1 MPTFHYKA
9 RNARGES
16 IEADI
21 EAVSA
26 DAVAGQL
33 YNTGVIPITIIEQQT
48 QVDLLEGLRKRLL
61 IGRPTLVDLILFARQ
76 MHTLMRAGVPI
87 IRAMTGL
94 ADTTRNVT
102 LAQVLRDVVTSLEAG
117 RDLAG
122 SLSQHPEI
130 FTPLFISIVQVGEN
144 SGRLDAA
151 FLQLSEYLD
160 LEKTTRDSIK
170 SALRYPTIVIVA
182 IAAAIA
188 IINLK
193 VIPVFAKVFAG
204 FHAQLPMPTKILI
217 ATSNFTVAYWYLI
230 LGTLLAIVF
239 GVRAYINTDTG
250 RYRWGKTKLRLPIV
264 GSIIMRA
271 TLARYAR
278 SFAMSIRSGVP
289 LIQALTVVSK
299 AVDNDYVADR
309 ILMMRN
315 GIERGDTLTR
325 TAAASWLFTPLVL
338 QMLGVGE
345 ETGAVDEMLTEVAG
359 FYEREVAFDLKSL
372 SEKIEPIML
381 LAVGALVLMLALG
394 VFLPMWDLASA
405 ARGGHG

>member
-1 MPTFHYKA
+1 MPVFHYKA
-9 RNARGES
+9 RNTRGES

-21 EAVSA
+21 EAASA
-26 DAVAGQL
+26 DVVASQL
-33 YNTGVIPITIIEQQT
+33 FNTGVIPITIVEQQAH
-48 QVDLLEGLRKRLL
+48 VDLLEGLRKRLL

-87 IRAMTGL
+87 IRAMSGL
-94 ADTTRNVT
+94 ADTSRNVT
-102 LAQVLRDVVTSLEAG
+102 LAQVLREVVTSLEAG
-117 RDLAG
+117 HDLAS

-130 FTPLFISIVQVGEN
+130 FSPLFISIVQVGEN
-144 SGRLDAA
+144 SGRLDES
-151 FLQLSEYLD
+151 FLQLSEYLE
-160 LEKTTRDSIK
+160 LEKTTRDSIR

-204 FHAQLPMPTKILI
+204 FHAELPTATKILI
-217 ATSNFTVAYWYLI
+217 ATSNFTVAYWYI
-230 LGTLLAIVF
+230 MLGTLLLIIF
-239 GVRAYINTDTG
+239 GVRAYIRTDAG
-250 RYRWGKTKLRLPIV
+250 RYRWGKAKLRLPIV

-271 TLARYAR
+271 TLSRYAR
-278 SFAMSIRSGVP
+278 SFAMSTRSGVP

-299 AVDNDYVADR
+299 AVDNDFVADR

-325 TAAASWLFTPLVL
+325 TAAASGLFTPLVL
-338 QMLGVGE
+338 QMLSVGE
-345 ETGAVDEMLTEVAG
+345 ETGAVDEMLSEVAG

-381 LAVGALVLMLALG
+381 LAVGALVLMLAMG
-394 VFLPMWDLASA
+394 VFLPMWDLAGA
-405 ARGGHG
+405 ARGHG

>member
-1 MPTFHYKA
+1 MPTFHYRG
-9 RNARGES
+9 RNARGEA
-16 IEADI
+16 IEANI
-21 EAVSA
+21 ESVSA
-26 DAVAGQL
+26 DAVASQL
-33 YNTGVIPITIIEQQT
+33 FNTGVTPITIVEQAPQI
-48 QVDLLEGLRKRLL
+48 DILAGLRERLQ
-61 IGRPTLVDLILFARQ
+61 IGRPTLVDMVLFARQ

-94 ADTTRNVT
+94 ADTARNVI
-102 LAQVLRDVVTSLEAG
+102 LAQTLRNVVTSLEAG
-117 RDLAG
+117 RDLAS
-122 SLSQHPEI
+122 SLSQYPEI

-144 SGRLDAA
+144 SGKLDEA
-151 FLQLSEYLD
+151 FLQLSQYLE

-204 FHAQLPMPTKILI
+204 FHAELPAATKILI
-217 ATSNFTVAYWYLI
+217 ATSNFTVAYWYYMLGAMMLI
-230 LGTLLAIVF
+230 F
-239 GVRAYINTDTG
+239 FSVRSYVKTEAG
-250 RYRWGKTKLRLPIV
+250 SYRWGRAKLRLPIV
-264 GSIIMRA
+264 GSIILRA

-278 SFAMSIRSGVP
+278 SFAMSTRAGVP
-289 LIQALTVVSK
+289 LIQALTVVAK
-299 AVDNDYVADR
+299 AVDNDFVADR

-325 TAAASWLFTPLVL
+325 TAAASGLFTPLVL
-338 QMLGVGE
+338 QMLSVGE
-345 ETGAVDEMLTEVAG
+345 ETGAVDEMLEEVAG

-381 LAVGALVLMLALG
+381 LAVGALVLMLAMG
-394 VFLPMWDLASA
+394 VFLPMWDLAGA
-405 ARGGHG
+405 ARGHH

>member
-1 MPTFHYKA
+1 MPVFHYKG
-9 RNARGES
+9 RNARGEA

-21 EAVSA
+21 ESTSA
-26 DAVAGQL
+26 DAVATQL
-33 YNTGVIPITIIEQQT
+33 FNTGVTPITIVQQAAK
-48 QVDLLEGLRKRLL
+48 VDLMAGLRSRLL

-94 ADTTRNVT
+94 ADTARNAV

-144 SGRLDAA
+144 SGRLDES
-151 FLQLSEYLD
+151 FLQLSEYLE

-204 FHAQLPMPTKILI
+204 FHAELPMATRVLI
-217 ATSNFTVAYWYLI
+217 ATSNFTVHYWYYMV
-230 LGTLLAIVF
+230 GIVVMIVLS
-239 GVRAYINTDTG
+239 VRSYIKTDAG
-250 RYRWGKTKLRLPIV
+250 RYRWGRAKLRLPIV
-264 GSIIMRA
+264 GSIILRA

-278 SFAMSIRSGVP
+278 SFAMSTRSGVP
-289 LIQALTVVSK
+289 LIQALTVVAK
-299 AVDNDYVADR
+299 AVDNDFVADR

-325 TAAASWLFTPLVL
+325 TAAASGLFTPLVL
-338 QMLGVGE
+338 QMLSVGE
-345 ETGAVDEMLTEVAG
+345 ETGAVDEMLSEVAG
-359 FYEREVAFDLKSL
+359 FYEREVAYDLKSL

-394 VFLPMWDLASA
+394 VFLPMWDLAGA
-405 ARGGHG
+405 ARGHG

>member
-1 MPTFHYKA
+1 MPIYHYKA
-9 RNARGES
+9 RNARGEA

-21 EAVSA
+21 EAASA
-26 DAVAGQL
+26 DVVAGQL
-33 YNTGVIPITIIEQQT
+33 FNTGVTPITIVEQAV
-48 QVDLLEGLRKRLL
+48 QVDLLDGLRKRML

-87 IRAMTGL
+87 IRAMSGL
-94 ADTTRNVT
+94 ADTSRNAT

-117 RDLAG
+117 RDLAS

-130 FTPLFISIVQVGEN
+130 FTALFVSIVQVGEN
-144 SGRLDAA
+144 SGRLDES
-151 FLQLSEYLD
+151 FLQLSEYLE

-204 FHAQLPMPTKILI
+204 FHAELPAATKILI
-217 ATSNFTVAYWYLI
+217 ATSNFTVAYWYVI
-230 LGTLLAIVF
+230 LGGMTLAVL
-239 GVRAYINTDTG
+239 GVRAYVKTDAG
-250 RYRWGKTKLRLPIV
+250 RYRWGRTKLRLPIV

-278 SFAMSIRSGVP
+278 SFAMSTRSGVP
-289 LIQALTVVSK
+289 LIQALTVVAK
-299 AVDNDYVADR
+299 AVDNDFVADR
-309 ILMMRN
+309 VLMMRN

-325 TAAASWLFTPLVL
+325 TAAASGLFTPLVL
-338 QMLGVGE
+338 QMLSVGE

-359 FYEREVAFDLKSL
+359 FYEREVAYDLKSL

-394 VFLPMWDLASA
+394 VFLPMWDLAGA
-405 ARGGHG
+405 ARGHH

>member
-1 MPTFHYKA
+1 MAVFHYKG
-9 RNARGES
+9 RNARGEA

-21 EAVSA
+21 ESTSA
-26 DAVAGQL
+26 DAVATQL
-33 YNTGVIPITIIEQQT
+33 FNTGVTPITIVQRAAE
-48 QVDLLEGLRKRLL
+48 VDLMAGLRSRFL
-61 IGRPTLVDLILFARQ
+61 IGRPSLVDLILFARQ

-94 ADTTRNVT
+94 AETARNAVLAEVLRNV
-102 LAQVLRDVVTSLEAG
+102 VSSLEAG

-130 FTPLFISIVQVGEN
+130 FSPLFISIVQVGEN
-144 SGRLDAA
+144 SGRLDES
-151 FLQLSEYLD
+151 FLQLSEYLE

-204 FHAQLPMPTKILI
+204 FHAELPMATRVLI
-217 ATSNFTVAYWYLI
+217 ATSNFTVHYWYYMVGI
-230 LGTLLAIVF
+230 IVMIVLA
-239 GVRAYINTDTG
+239 VRSYVRTDAG
-250 RYRWGKTKLRLPIV
+250 RYRWGRAKLRLPIV
-264 GSIIMRA
+264 GNIILRA

-278 SFAMSIRSGVP
+278 SFAMSTRAGVP

-299 AVDNDYVADR
+299 AVDNDFVADR

-325 TAAASWLFTPLVL
+325 TAAASGLFTPLVL
-338 QMLGVGE
+338 QMLSVGE
-345 ETGAVDEMLTEVAG
+345 ETGAVDEMLSEVAG
-359 FYEREVAFDLKSL
+359 FYEREVAYDLKSL

-381 LAVGALVLMLALG
+381 LAVGGLVLMLALG

-405 ARGGHG
+405 ARGHG

>member
-1 MPTFHYKA
+1 MALFHYKG
-9 RNARGES
+9 RNARGEA

-21 EAVSA
+21 ESTSA
-26 DAVAGQL
+26 DAVATQL
-33 YNTGVIPITIIEQQT
+33 FNTGVTPITIVQQAAKA
-48 QVDLLEGLRKRLL
+48 DIMAGLRSRFL
-61 IGRPTLVDLILFARQ
+61 IGRPSLVDLILFARQ

-94 ADTTRNVT
+94 AETARNAV
-102 LAQVLRDVVTSLEAG
+102 LAEVLRNVVTSLEAG

-144 SGRLDAA
+144 SGRLDES
-151 FLQLSEYLD
+151 FLQLSEYLE

-204 FHAQLPMPTKILI
+204 FHAELPMATRVLI
-217 ATSNFTVAYWYLI
+217 ATSNFTVHYWYYMVGI
-230 LGTLLAIVF
+230 IVMIVLA
-239 GVRAYINTDTG
+239 VRSYVKTDAG
-250 RYRWGKTKLRLPIV
+250 RYRWGRTKLRLPIV
-264 GSIIMRA
+264 GNIILRA

-278 SFAMSIRSGVP
+278 SFAMSTRSGVP

-299 AVDNDYVADR
+299 AVDNDFVADR

-325 TAAASWLFTPLVL
+325 TAAASGLFTPLVL
-338 QMLGVGE
+338 QMLSVGE
-345 ETGAVDEMLTEVAG
+345 ETGAVDEMLSEVAG
-359 FYEREVAFDLKSL
+359 FYEREVAYDLKSL

-381 LAVGALVLMLALG
+381 LAVGGLVLMLALG
-394 VFLPMWDLASA
+394 VFLPMWDLAGA
-405 ARGGHG
+405 ARGHG

>member
-1 MPTFHYKA
+1 MPVFHYKA

-21 EAVSA
+21 EAASA
-26 DAVAGQL
+26 DVVAGQL
-33 YNTGVIPITIIEQQT
+33 FNTGVTPITIVEQQAE
-48 QVDLLEGLRKRLL
+48 VDLFAGLRKRML

-87 IRAMTGL
+87 IRAMSGL

-102 LAQVLRDVVTSLEAG
+102 LAQVLREVVTSLEAG
-117 RDLAG
+117 RDLAS
-122 SLSQHPEI
+122 SLSQHPEV
-130 FTPLFISIVQVGEN
+130 FTPLFVSIVQVGEN
-144 SGRLDAA
+144 SGRLDES
-151 FLQLSEYLD
+151 FMQLSEYLE

-204 FHAQLPMPTKILI
+204 FHAELPTATKILI
-217 ATSNFTVAYWYLI
+217 ATSNFTVSYWYI
-230 LGTLLAIVF
+230 MLGTLLITVF
-239 GVRAYINTDTG
+239 GVRAYIKTDAG
-250 RYRWGKTKLRLPIV
+250 RYRWGKAKLRLPIV

-271 TLARYAR
+271 TLSRYAR
-278 SFAMSIRSGVP
+278 SFAMATRSGVP

-325 TAAASWLFTPLVL
+325 TAAASGLFTPLVL

-345 ETGAVDEMLTEVAG
+345 ETGAVDEMLSEVAG

-381 LAVGALVLMLALG
+381 LAVGALVLMLAMG
-394 VFLPMWDLASA
+394 VFLPMWDLAGA
-405 ARGGHG
+405 ARGHG

>member
-1 MPTFHYKA
+1 MPIFHYKG
-9 RNARGES
+9 RNARGEA

-21 EAVSA
+21 ESVSA
-26 DAVAGQL
+26 DAVASQL
-33 YNTGVIPITIIEQQT
+33 FNTGVTPITIVEQAPQI
-48 QVDLLEGLRKRLL
+48 DLLAGLRARLL

-94 ADTTRNVT
+94 ADTTRNET
-102 LAQVLRDVVTSLEAG
+102 LSQVLRSVVSSLEAG
-117 RDLAG
+117 RDLAS

-130 FTPLFISIVQVGEN
+130 FTPLFVSIVQVGEN
-144 SGRLDAA
+144 SGRLDEA
-151 FLQLSEYLD
+151 FLQLSQYLE

-170 SALRYPTIVIVA
+170 SALRYPTIVIVS
-182 IAAAIA
+182 IVAAIA

-204 FHAQLPMPTKILI
+204 FHAELPTATKILI
-217 ATSNFTVAYWYLI
+217 ATSNFTVAYWYYM
-230 LGTLLAIVF
+230 LGALLAIIF
-239 GVRAYINTDTG
+239 GVRNYVKTEAG
-250 RYRWGKTKLRLPIV
+250 SYRWGKTKLRLPIV
-264 GSIIMRA
+264 GSIILRA

-278 SFAMSIRSGVP
+278 SFAMATRSGVP
-289 LIQALTVVSK
+289 LIQALTVVAK
-299 AVDNDYVADR
+299 AVDNDFVADR
-309 ILMMRN
+309 VLMMRN

-325 TAAASWLFTPLVL
+325 TAAASGLFTPLVL
-338 QMLGVGE
+338 QMLSVGE
-345 ETGAVDEMLTEVAG
+345 ETGAVDEMLEEVAG

-381 LAVGALVLMLALG
+381 LAVGVLVLMLALG

-405 ARGGHG
+405 ARGHG